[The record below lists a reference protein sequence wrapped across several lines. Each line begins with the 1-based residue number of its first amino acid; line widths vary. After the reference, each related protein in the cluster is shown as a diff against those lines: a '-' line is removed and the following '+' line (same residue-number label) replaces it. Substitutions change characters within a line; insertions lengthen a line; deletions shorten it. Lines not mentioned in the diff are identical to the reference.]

1 MPDAPIQIVLVG
13 HCGPDS
19 YALRSAVGSMVP
31 GAAVEFAA
39 DQAALQRSLPTARLL
54 LINRT
59 LDGEYD
65 LQTGVELIRQ
75 LKDAPQPPRAALM
88 LVSNFP
94 EAQAEALAAGAVPG
108 FGKRDMYSPETKR
121 RILDAIAGS

>member
-1 MPDAPIQIVLVG
+1 
-13 HCGPDS
+13 
-19 YALRSAVGSMVP
+19 MVP

-39 DQAALQRSLPTARLL
+39 DQAALLRSLPTARLL

-121 RILDAIAGS
+121 RILDAIAGT